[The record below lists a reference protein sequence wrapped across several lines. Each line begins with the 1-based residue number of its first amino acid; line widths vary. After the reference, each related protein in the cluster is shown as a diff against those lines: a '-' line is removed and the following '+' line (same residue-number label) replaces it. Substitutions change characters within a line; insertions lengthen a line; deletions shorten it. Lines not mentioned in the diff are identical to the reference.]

1 MKRPLVIVVFLGLTG
16 YLIHNLYYLKG
27 TIMFNITEKSYNQNL
42 NIIKVTG
49 EKFAQSVHEA
59 GLFALYQV
67 NIHGNA
73 TFATRLMEAVGRKHD
88 AKRIEKWLCY
98 FGKLGMKKNVLIYKA
113 RKDITPENVDAKLKE
128 AEEIPFW
135 DLTVQEH
142 HKEVAD
148 IITLLQHIPKRIAA
162 LQQKEIAGADV
173 EIRNLS
179 ALNEVNSL
187 IEKLTKKAEPMAA

>member
-1 MKRPLVIVVFLGLTG
+1 ML
-16 YLIHNLYYLKG
+16 
-27 TIMFNITEKSYNQNL
+27 NITEKSYNQNL
-42 NIIKVTG
+42 KVIAVTG
-49 EKFAQSVHEA
+49 ERFAQAVHEA
-59 GLFALYQV
+59 GLFALHQV
-67 NIHGNA
+67 NIHGNS

-98 FGKLGMKKNVLIYKA
+98 FGKLGMNKQALVYKA

-128 AEEIPFW
+128 AETIPYW
-135 DLTVQEH
+135 ELTVQEH

-148 IITLLQHIPKRIAA
+148 IITLLQQIPKRIIK
-162 LQQKEIAGADV
+162 LQQKEAAGAEV

-179 ALNEVNSL
+179 ALNDVNSL